1 MRTRRQRKY
10 LRNKSR
16 RLRRQAGGA
25 TLNPAV
31 TRWVADVIT
40 LQFYEGENWKTQPF
54 PIEPLTTEATIND
67 IPLIEYGKHL
77 NAYFPTQITGWKGFA
92 VDTTNETNK
101 IRVESIRMLENNL
114 RSVVGMPVLQNPGL
128 SDSDFPLL
136 VWTLMASSRSSDT
149 DLAPILSAPE

>member
-25 TLNPAV
+25 PAV
-31 TRWVADVIT
+31 AQWVADV
-40 LQFYEGENWKTQPF
+40 LSSQFYEGDNWKTQPF
-54 PIEPLTTEATIND
+54 PVEPLTTEATIND

-77 NAYFPTQITGWKGFA
+77 NAYFPTQITGWKGFTI
-92 VDTTNETNK
+92 DTTNETNK

-114 RSVVGMPVLQNPGL
+114 RSVVGMPPLQKAGI
-128 SDSDFPLL
+128 SDSDYPLL
-136 VWTLMASSRSSDT
+136 VWTLMASSRSSNT
-149 DLAPILSAPE
+149 ELSPILFAPE